1 MSRETDSIQHMRQ
14 YLCDV
19 VHVGQ
24 VVMN

>member
-1 MSRETDSIQHMRQ
+1 
-14 YLCDV
+14 LCDV